1 MFLFYCNVCDQLFVV
16 VVVVV
21 VDDDDDDNDD
31 DKEEE
36 DDICI
41 CLKVCRLFS

>member
-41 CLKVCRLFS
+41 CLKVCQLFS